1 MQQRLLT
8 VTELCSALQTSRR
21 NIELLRKQGL
31 PFYQL
36 SAGGHPRFDL
46 EEVKAWMKKNTIK

>member
-1 MQQRLLT
+1 MSQRLLT
-8 VTELCSALQTSRR
+8 VTELCSVLQTSRR

-36 SAGGHPRFDL
+36 SPGGHPRFDL
-46 EEVKAWMKKNTIK
+46 NEVRAWMKRNTSV